1 MRLIVKH
8 SYASVPFMR
17 YCTEAFI
24 QEAFMATVTAAK
36 NSQVLQFSERV
47 FFVSHPSQVVDSLF
61 KGPTTAAGTF
71 QVRKNGISLFDSK
84 GHLRAFIVAN
94 PGQDPFIVSCGKQ
107 LMKNGKQRTVYMQA
121 LCALDELWLDVR
133 GISWAEEC
141 ALARR
146 LWAEVSAA
154 P

>member
-1 MRLIVKH
+1 MP
-8 SYASVPFMR
+8 A
-17 YCTEAFI
+17 
-24 QEAFMATVTAAK
+24 ATAHKGA
-36 NSQVLQFSERV
+36 QVLQFTDRV
-47 FFVSHPSQVVDSLF
+47 FFVSRPSQIVDSLF

-71 QVRKNGISLFDSK
+71 QVRKNGISLFDLK

-107 LMKNGKQRTVYMQA
+107 LMKNGKVRATYMQA

-133 GISWAEEC
+133 GMSWAEEC

-146 LWAEVSAA
+146 LWAECSAA